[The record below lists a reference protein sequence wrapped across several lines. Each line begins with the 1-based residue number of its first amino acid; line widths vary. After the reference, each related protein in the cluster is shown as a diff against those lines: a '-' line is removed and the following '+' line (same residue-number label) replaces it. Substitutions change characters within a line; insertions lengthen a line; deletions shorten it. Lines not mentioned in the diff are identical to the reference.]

1 MIRDSRKADVL
12 MDPEERAKNIRE
24 GTILSPGTPSSRED
38 ILAVYS
44 SLRETLLCSTQHH
57 DHCSTEDVF

>member
-38 ILAVYS
+38 ILS
-44 SLRETLLCSTQHH
+44 RL
-57 DHCSTEDVF
+57 